1 MLNMNTSKTL
11 FFHSLLFEITFEI
24 RNWLVVL
31 ENKSLN
37 LSDQVQ
43 IVRLMWIIIMEL
55 NYLQDYK
62 LG

>member
-11 FFHSLLFEITFEI
+11 FFHPLLFEITFEI

-55 NYLQDYK
+55 SYLQDYK